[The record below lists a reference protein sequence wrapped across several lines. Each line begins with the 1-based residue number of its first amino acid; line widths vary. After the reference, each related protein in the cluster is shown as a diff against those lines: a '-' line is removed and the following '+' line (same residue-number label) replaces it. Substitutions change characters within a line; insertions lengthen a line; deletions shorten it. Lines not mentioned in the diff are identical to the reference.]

1 MLKKD
6 KVIQKQI
13 TPIKG
18 KNLSVCFEK
27 NKILKELNFKIDH
40 KDITAV
46 IGPNGAG
53 KTILLHTINGLT
65 HIENGKI
72 TFNSYSNNEVIRKKQ
87 ALVFQNPTLL
97 RRTVLSNMEFIA
109 NIYKNIDSKMIQ
121 NCLTRCGLKGY
132 DQKSARL
139 LSGGEKQR
147 LSLARALLIHP
158 SILLLDEPTAN
169 LDPFSLKLIED
180 IILEENKKGTCVILT
195 THDMAQAKRLAT
207 NIIFMNKG
215 EILEQ
220 SNSNAFFKKP
230 KTDEALR
237 YIKGEIL
244 L

>member
-6 KVIQKQI
+6 KVTQKQI

-18 KNLSVCFEK
+18 ENLSVCFQK
-27 NKILKELNFKIDH
+27 NKIIKELNFKIDH

-65 HIENGKI
+65 HIENGEI
-72 TFNSYSNNEVIRKKQ
+72 TFNSYLNNEVRKKQ

-109 NIYKNIDSKMIQ
+109 DIYKNIDRNMIQ

-180 IILEENKKGTCVILT
+180 IILEENEKGTCVILT

-220 SNSNAFFKKP
+220 SDSITFFKKP
-230 KTDEALR
+230 KTDEAIR